1 MLNFFKSKLADIQ
14 AEVSKFNDRETA
26 EALVAIQCG
35 TAYADGE
42 LEQAEKTKL
51 MASFKV
57 SPILKQFD
65 QSMLLAKFRELADQ
79 CEFDTEIGQDA
90 CVKELEDVRRKGAS
104 EEKRIAIL
112 RMGVMAAKA
121 DGEIEQ
127 AEVAFLRR
135 AAGAL
140 GLSPSQVGL

>member
-51 MASFKV
+51 MA
-57 SPILKQFD
+57 PILKQFD